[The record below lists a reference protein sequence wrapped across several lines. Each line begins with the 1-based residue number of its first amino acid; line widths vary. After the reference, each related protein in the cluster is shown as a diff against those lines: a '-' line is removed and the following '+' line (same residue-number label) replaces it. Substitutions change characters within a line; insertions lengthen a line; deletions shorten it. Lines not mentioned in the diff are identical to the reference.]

1 MRKILNIIVYIF
13 CIGFIAFTTFTNP
26 YMQDIYKKNNIINK
40 KTYEKYFDTHK
51 FTCIDLKDSEMTR
64 FKEEKSDSI
73 VYVSTYGDK
82 HFLSILTKGTSLSDK
97 VCGII
102 KESDRMSKELTKSI
116 EEENEIKLESNY
128 FTNYNLKKEK
138 IPYQILLVSMCVLC
152 VFFALGII
160 ANIVSLI
167 RKEF

>member
-13 CIGFIAFTTFTNP
+13 CIVFISLTMFTNP
-26 YMQDIYKKNNIINK
+26 YIKDLYKKINITNK
-40 KTYEKYFDTHK
+40 NSFEKYYNTHK
-51 FTCIDLKDSEMTR
+51 FVCINLKESEMTR

-73 VYVSTYGDK
+73 VYISTYGDK

-116 EEENEIKLESNY
+116 EEENERNLESKY

-138 IPYQILLVSMCVLC
+138 MPYQILFISMCVLC

-160 ANIVSLI
+160 ANIISLI